1 MDSFS
6 FNLTHKEL
14 IFAVGIYSFL
24 IVFTICLMYYYKK
37 YMK

>member
-14 IFAVGIYSFL
+14 IFAIGIYSFL
-24 IVFTICLMYYYKK
+24 IVVAIYLIYYYKK
-37 YMK
+37 YMR